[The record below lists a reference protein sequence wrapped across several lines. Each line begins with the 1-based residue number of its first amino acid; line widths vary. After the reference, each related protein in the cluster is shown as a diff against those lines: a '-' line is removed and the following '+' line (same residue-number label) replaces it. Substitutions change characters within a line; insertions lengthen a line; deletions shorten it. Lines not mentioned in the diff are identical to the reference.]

1 MSELE
6 GWTGRIVSVLGLS
19 RYCDM
24 PESASRWKAGHN
36 SDGTLDAFRRRRDDG
51 GVGGVIRHE
60 SDDAPLLVR

>member
-1 MSELE
+1 MSKLE

-19 RYCDM
+19 RYRDM

-36 SDGTLDAFRRRRDDG
+36 SDGTHDAFRRGRDDG

-60 SDDAPLLVR
+60 SDDAPRLVR